1 MLDRTQKRVGHGR
14 ERWEKGK
21 KRSGKSINLFVRL
34 VTELLTIAWL
44 PMSVT
49 YDNVHM
55 CRNAI
60 MFCVNFTFANFA
72 SADGI
77 AKKNIT
83 NLLGWLLVG
92 VVNGHVDVEPMN
104 VS

>member
-1 MLDRTQKRVGHGR
+1 MLDKTQKRVGHGR

-21 KRSGKSINLFVRL
+21 KRRCGKSINLLVRL

-55 CRNAI
+55 YRNAI
-60 MFCVNFTFANFA
+60 MFCVNFTFVNFF
-72 SADGI
+72 
-77 AKKNIT
+77 
-83 NLLGWLLVG
+83 
-92 VVNGHVDVEPMN
+92 EC
-104 VS
+104 